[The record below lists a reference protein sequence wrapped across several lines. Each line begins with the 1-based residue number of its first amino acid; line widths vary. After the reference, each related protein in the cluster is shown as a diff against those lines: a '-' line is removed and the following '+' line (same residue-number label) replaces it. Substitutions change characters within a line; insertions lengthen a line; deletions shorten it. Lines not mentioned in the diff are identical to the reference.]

1 MTHQGLDWLDKP
13 SREGQ
18 YSQINPAGRFAVHLV
33 GHMHEEII
41 RGYSQRGGAI
51 VRHWQGNSLFGLE
64 HYGDQ
69 EKQDRRHG
77 YSAGTI
83 TFEESGAAVLRH
95 WPLAATHDS
104 VVGWRFIPDHN
115 ACILDD
121 DGGTHPERI
130 LEPSK
135 PGNGGGPTVVV
146 PTKPPADLIARQ
158 LGENHGRWVGEAW
171 DKSWAG
177 EIE

>member
-1 MTHQGLDWLDKP
+1 MSRPPRCDVRQFHAACPPDGPAWAKDHAVCLLMTHQGLGWLDKP

-95 WPLAATHDS
+95 WPSYALAWSVVPISFLAADS
-104 VVGWRFIPDHN
+104 TRS
-115 ACILDD
+115 L
-121 DGGTHPERI
+121 
-130 LEPSK
+130 K
-135 PGNGGGPTVVV
+135 
-146 PTKPPADLIARQ
+146 KRQ
-158 LGENHGRWVGEAW
+158 LAARN
-171 DKSWAG
+171 
-177 EIE
+177 EI